1 MKSTDSTVPNH
12 YLGPSYDLARNNF
25 ISDTC
30 TLPTE
35 AMLKAMGEPNPE
47 RNQWTD
53 GIGDVVYE
61 QDPTIHRLQ
70 KKAAEFFGKE
80 DCLFVLTGTMA
91 NLIAVLV
98 HCKWGESY
106 IVGSE
111 AHILKYEAGGTS
123 VLGSCIPY
131 AVPHDDDGCLNI
143 DSIEKNIRGED
154 LHFAKTTLLC
164 IENPIWGKV
173 HSLERM
179 KSVKQMAE
187 KHGLNTHLDG
197 ARVLNAAVALN
208 CDVKDI
214 TQYCDTLMCCTS
226 KGLCAPVGSLLLG
239 NKDFIARS
247 KKVWKMLGG
256 GWRQAGVLASA
267 ALIAITEMR
276 LRLPEDHETASY
288 VAQKLVK
295 MFLEYK
301 IDGYI
306 DLNKVQ
312 TNIVMITFGESV
324 NEGYMKEYMSEKFNL
339 KMNPF
344 RLVFHKDNN
353 TPESVETLL
362 RAFQDF
368 FENAKPEG
376 RAKGPTEGGYRPPN
390 F

>member
-1 MKSTDSTVPNH
+1 MKNNPSIPAH
-12 YLGPSYDLARNNF
+12 PLGPSYDKAKLNF
-25 ISDTC
+25 VSDTC

-47 RNQWTD
+47 NNEWTS
-53 GIGDVVYE
+53 GIGDSVYE
-61 QDPTIHRLQ
+61 MDPTIIRLQ
-70 KKAAEFFGKE
+70 KEAAEFFGKE

-131 AVPHDDDGCLNI
+131 AVPHDDDGCMNLEA
-143 DSIEKNIRGED
+143 IEKNIRGED
-154 LHFAKTTLLC
+154 IHFAKTTLLC
-164 IENPIWGKV
+164 MENPIWGKV

-179 KSVKQMAE
+179 KSVKSLAD
-187 KHGLNTHLDG
+187 KYDLKTHLDG
-197 ARVLNAAVALN
+197 ARVLNAAYALN
-208 CDVKDI
+208 CDVKEI
-214 TQYCDTLMCCTS
+214 TKYTDTLMCCVS

-239 NKDFIARS
+239 SKDFIAKARS
-247 KKVWKMLGG
+247 IWKMVGG
-256 GWRQAGVLASA
+256 GWRQAGPLASA
-267 ALIAITEMR
+267 ALIAIHHMS
-276 LRLPEDHETASY
+276 LRIPEDHETASY

-295 MFLEYK
+295 MFLEFR
-301 IDGYI
+301 IDGHI

-312 TNIVMITFGESV
+312 TNLVMITFGENI
-324 NEGYMKEYMSEKFNL
+324 NEGYMKEFMLENYGI

-353 TPESVETLL
+353 TPESIECLL
-362 RAFQDF
+362 RAFREF
-368 FENAKPEG
+368 FESYKVG
-376 RAKGPTEGGYRPPN
+376 DKAKGPDQGGYRPPN

>member
-1 MKSTDSTVPNH
+1 MKNNPSIPAH
-12 YLGPSYDLARNNF
+12 PLGPSYDKAKLNF
-25 ISDTC
+25 VSDTC

-47 RNQWTD
+47 KNEWTS
-53 GIGDVVYE
+53 GIGDCVYE
-61 QDPTIHRLQ
+61 MDPTIIRLQ
-70 KKAAEFFGKE
+70 KEAAEFFGKE

-131 AVPHDDDGCLNI
+131 AVPHDDDGCMNLEA
-143 DSIEKNIRGED
+143 IEKNIRGED
-154 LHFAKTTLLC
+154 IHFAKTTLLC
-164 IENPIWGKV
+164 MENPIWGKV

-179 KSVKQMAE
+179 KSVKSLAD
-187 KHGLNTHLDG
+187 KYDLKTHLDG
-197 ARVLNAAVALN
+197 ARVLNAAYALN
-208 CDVKDI
+208 CDVKEI
-214 TQYCDTLMCCTS
+214 TKYTDTLMCCVS

-239 NKDFIARS
+239 SKDFIAKAR
-247 KKVWKMLGG
+247 KIWKMVGG
-256 GWRQAGVLASA
+256 GWRQAGPLASA
-267 ALIAITEMR
+267 ALIGIHQMS
-276 LRLPEDHETASY
+276 LRIPEDHETASY

-295 MFLEYK
+295 LFLEFR
-301 IDGYI
+301 IDGHI

-312 TNIVMITFGESV
+312 TNLVMITFGENI
-324 NEGYMKEYMSEKFNL
+324 NEGYMKEFMLENYGI

-353 TPESVETLL
+353 TPESIECLL
-362 RAFQDF
+362 RAFRDF
-368 FENAKPEG
+368 FESYKVG
-376 RAKGPTEGGYRPPN
+376 DKAKGPDQGGYRPPN